1 MPLKMA
7 VAKIPSHDHFLWKK
21 SFYLLIEGVSRLGR
35 LSKNVGKRTFSL
47 FSNEG
52 FHQNIQMV
60 HSLKFDAS
68 VMIHCVYLCPRLP
81 GDDMFK
87 IFHLKTNCVFPFNLF
102 H

>member
-1 MPLKMA
+1 MITSYGKSPFT
-7 VAKIPSHDHFLWKK
+7 FLSPWKPVYK
-21 SFYLLIEGVSRLGR
+21 CGHKDIF
-35 LSKNVGKRTFSL
+35 T

-68 VMIHCVYLCPRLP
+68 AMIHYVYLHPRLP

-87 IFHLKTNCVFPFNLF
+87 IFHLKTNCVFPLNAF